1 MRSRKR
7 RRRSLSF
14 LLVGGSSNCFLILRL
29 DLQQQVSSHHLF
41 SWAQSNEGF
50 VWTLSCIVEPQTQRE
65 RERGVAG
72 RLRLREICDSL
83 LTIIAAISCNKGH
96 TNEAWGWLQFLVANK
111 GHTDVHQD
119 VWQSS
124 HFWFIRLLYTTLI
137 MKLLVRF
144 CLLLL
149 HIITEDKRGQ
159 GICNSAAHL
168 LSSAANCC
176 LSACRCNWALETIS
190 GPAFSG
196 LPQSNGGWGSYS
208 ILSCTVLAVVS
219 SNIKATS
226 WRAMSIPADTPA
238 AVMIL
243 PFQHMVTH
251 KQGYVKSFW
260 SSAIQRI
267 SSLSYH
273 YSICFLVR
281 YVSWWDTK
289 LKWWRFLHFHIIPAS
304 VFSEIAHWN
313 GRELFTFLLLQHLFL
328 VRFNIEMA
336 EKEMLM
342 NAMWGI
348 LFMIF
353 LLPVEQLW
361 PLQA

>member
-1 MRSRKR
+1 
-7 RRRSLSF
+7 
-14 LLVGGSSNCFLILRL
+14 
-29 DLQQQVSSHHLF
+29 
-41 SWAQSNEGF
+41 
-50 VWTLSCIVEPQTQRE
+50 
-65 RERGVAG
+65 
-72 RLRLREICDSL
+72 
-83 LTIIAAISCNKGH
+83 
-96 TNEAWGWLQFLVANK
+96 
-111 GHTDVHQD
+111 
-119 VWQSS
+119 
-124 HFWFIRLLYTTLI
+124 

-176 LSACRCNWALETIS
+176 ISAWIHNWALETIS

-219 SNIKATS
+219 SAIKATS

-238 AVMIL
+238 AVIIL
-243 PFQHMVTH
+243 PFQHTVTH

-260 SSAIQRI
+260 SSAIQKI

-281 YVSWWDTK
+281 YKVEMAEVSSLSYHSSICFQWDCS
-289 LKWWRFLHFHIIPAS
+289 LKWERALHFPTVTAS
-304 VFSEIAHWN
+304 VFREI
-313 GRELFTFLLLQHLFL
+313 
-328 VRFNIEMA
+328 
-336 EKEMLM
+336 
-342 NAMWGI
+342 
-348 LFMIF
+348 
-353 LLPVEQLW
+353 
-361 PLQA
+361 